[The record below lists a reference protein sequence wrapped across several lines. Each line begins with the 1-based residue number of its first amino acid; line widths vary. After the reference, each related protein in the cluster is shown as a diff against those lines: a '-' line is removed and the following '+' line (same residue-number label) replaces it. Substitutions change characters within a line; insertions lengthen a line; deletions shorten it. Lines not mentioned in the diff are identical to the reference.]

1 MRDKV
6 SNTATDRDTK
16 KVLRNTERVATP
28 LVAAAMTSHL
38 RHQIQFYQNTAD
50 KYVLKHNLGD
60 DRTANFNEMGMAAKS
75 YGDQP
80 DAFGTIRA
88 EVNAN
93 MDEKYTVSS
102 ETIQRMKYQ
111 DGRRVPSAKNT
122 IATIQFQEDGS
133 GVVTVKHQRGVGE
146 MKHVNYEAFRT
157 SVHENFMMRR
167 KLKNDING
175 TNVLSDK
182 ERGRT
187 LDRLNKSRKNMKD
200 NGILSF
206 LGCRQNKFAKRLD
219 ATPRRLSRQMLRLG
233 SAPLENSETMRGIH
247 LAETC
252 KQVAMTGSKIAVH
265 SIVDTIW
272 NAGVVV
278 SRAITFRNQM
288 KAGNGFKLSAQLA
301 DEDT

>member
-1 MRDKV
+1 MVINSSKGKLISNNISRSQAITESLGNRLGSTAENAKKQMQRQG

-50 KYVLKHNLGD
+50 HYVVKHNLGD

-111 DGRRVPSAKNT
+111 DGRRVPSVKNT

-133 GVVTVKHQRGVGE
+133 GVAISKCYVCLVKMIDTKRG
-146 MKHVNYEAFRT
+146 AA
-157 SVHENFMMRR
+157 
-167 KLKNDING
+167 L
-175 TNVLSDK
+175 
-182 ERGRT
+182 
-187 LDRLNKSRKNMKD
+187 
-200 NGILSF
+200 
-206 LGCRQNKFAKRLD
+206 
-219 ATPRRLSRQMLRLG
+219 
-233 SAPLENSETMRGIH
+233 APLNFCLLNAYVSNSILLVLVSH
-247 LAETC
+247 LLTDLRELIPNYLEFEVSNTHLSIC
-252 KQVAMTGSKIAVH
+252 H
-265 SIVDTIW
+265 SMEM
-272 NAGVVV
+272 AVV
-278 SRAITFRNQM
+278 S
-288 KAGNGFKLSAQLA
+288 LL
-301 DEDT
+301 